1 MADDIW
7 QKYGRWK
14 ITKSKIKKTNEW
26 IFFGNFYKLVSTSTC
41 PSDWKIVWMLCSSF
55 FHKEP
60 AGCFD
65 QDSSW
70 SLHRPHGIKVL
81 VMVMVV
87 DDITTRLWLICL
99 SIGLDQN
106 LSWILSKWHQR
117 LASIAWLGLQRKAG
131 SWFSL
136 DGGAA
141 ESYKWVGTCLMPDNH
156 TTWLNHTWYGITG
169 VEDF

>member
-1 MADDIW
+1 MWHMKDYKEQNRED
-7 QKYGRWK
+7 
-14 ITKSKIKKTNEW
+14 
-26 IFFGNFYKLVSTSTC
+26 IFFGNFCKLVSTLTSVHQ
-41 PSDWKIVWMLCSSF
+41 IGRLFGCSVAAF
-55 FHKEP
+55 FHEEP

-65 QDSSW
+65 QASSW

-117 LASIAWLGLQRKAG
+117 LASVAWLGLQRKAG

-141 ESYKWVGTCLMPDNH
+141 ESYKWVGTYLVPDNH
-156 TTWLNHTWYGITG
+156 TTKLNHRWYDIK
-169 VEDF
+169 